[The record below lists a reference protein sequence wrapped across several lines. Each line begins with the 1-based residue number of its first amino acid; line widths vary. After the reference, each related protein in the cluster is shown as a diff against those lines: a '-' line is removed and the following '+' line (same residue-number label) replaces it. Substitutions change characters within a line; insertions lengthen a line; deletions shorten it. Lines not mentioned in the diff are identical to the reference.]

1 VDYLDQIDL
10 DALLSFRSTWKDGGL
25 AKQKKQDRLIGFFW
39 AGVRRGYRHRT
50 GSDRIEMESMAGFTG
65 HKSFIFLR
73 LDVFDSDVFLRI
85 PKAGRKF
92 NQDGNDSQSRESSDL
107 SDHPP

>member
-1 VDYLDQIDL
+1 
-10 DALLSFRSTWKDGGL
+10 
-25 AKQKKQDRLIGFFW
+25 
-39 AGVRRGYRHRT
+39 
-50 GSDRIEMESMAGFTG
+50 MESMAGFTG

>member
-1 VDYLDQIDL
+1 MPP
-10 DALLSFRSTWKDGGL
+10 GGP
-25 AKQKKQDRLIGFFW
+25 
-39 AGVRRGYRHRT
+39 RGYRHRT

-107 SDHPP
+107 PDHPS